1 MKPTLYTIAAAI
13 AAAGTL
19 HAQPGQGGPPG
30 PPPPVIAV
38 LDADQ
43 DGKISAEEI
52 AGSPE
57 TLATLDENQDGELT
71 RDELRPKPPEDAADA
86 PEGDEEAP
94 EDRPMRRGKRPMG
107 PPPVVA
113 ALDTDRDGKI

>member
-52 AGSPE
+52 
-57 TLATLDENQDGELT
+57 EN
-71 RDELRPKPPEDAADA
+71 A
-86 PEGDEEAP
+86 PESLA
-94 EDRPMRRGKRPMG
+94 K
-107 PPPVVA
+107 
-113 ALDTDRDGKI
+113 LDKNEIGRAHV